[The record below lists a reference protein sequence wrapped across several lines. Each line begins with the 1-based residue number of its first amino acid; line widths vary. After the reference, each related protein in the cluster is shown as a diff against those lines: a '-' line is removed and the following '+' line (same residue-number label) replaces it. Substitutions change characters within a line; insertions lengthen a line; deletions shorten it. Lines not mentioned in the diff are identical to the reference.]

1 METVVTTATIAA
13 AAVSPSPTPFTTQ
26 HLAGEQILS
35 KLHAI
40 ASSAAYW
47 GEKLPGSAVVK
58 RYIVSSHQNDPVR
71 TIFELLFFLF
81 AVRYFVASRYSTSNP
96 HHVKFSEADIDE
108 LVAEWEP
115 EPLVPKITALE
126 ELDIGS
132 IPLIHGESGPVVD
145 VESPRVGH
153 VKRATNL
160 ASTDFLG
167 WARDPVIKERAVQ
180 IVREYGVGSCGP
192 PGFYGNQDI
201 HVKCEKDLARFCNAE
216 SAILYAQ
223 AFNTMSSVIPSFMK
237 RGDIVIADDRVGTST
252 QKGLQVSRVTLRWY
266 KHNDMADLER
276 VLAKTNHEFRKAP
289 LTKRFIVTEGLFE
302 NTGDLCSL
310 PEIVELK
317 YKYKYRLLLDE
328 SLSFGL
334 VGSTGRGVLEHY
346 QENGHPELSRQQIE
360 LTAGNMAITF
370 SSAGGFVAGSDA
382 AVEHQRIGSN
392 AVTFSASMPGYLA
405 AASSQAILRLEEDP
419 SRVTTLQK
427 HTAHFRGVL
436 EKQLKAAHVLG
447 SVVEFVSAPQSPHI
461 LIKLS
466 DEFRPET
473 LTSFVAAEELLQQIV
488 DLCLAE
494 GVLITRHKRVPTH
507 EIIALESML
516 RIEVCAALS
525 IAQLD
530 EAASVIAGV
539 VKSIASA

>member
-1 METVVTTATIAA
+1 METTTVATAA
-13 AAVSPSPTPFTTQ
+13 AASPSPTAFATQ

-40 ASSAAYW
+40 ASQAAYW
-47 GEKLPGSAVVK
+47 GDKLPGSSVVK

-96 HHVKFSEADIDE
+96 HHVKLTEADIDE
-108 LVAEWEP
+108 LIDEWEP
-115 EPLVPKITALE
+115 EPLVPAATAQE
-126 ELDIGS
+126 DLDLSS
-132 IPLIHGESGPVVD
+132 IPQIHGESGPVVD
-145 VESPRVGH
+145 VETPRVGR
-153 VKRATNL
+153 VQAMNL

-167 WARDPVIKERAVQ
+167 WARDPQIKERAVQ

-266 KHNDMADLER
+266 KHDDMEDLER

-302 NTGDLCSL
+302 NSGDLCNL
-310 PEIVELK
+310 PKIIELK

-328 SLSFGL
+328 SMSFGL

-360 LTAGNMAITF
+360 LTAGSMAVAF
-370 SSAGGFVAGSDA
+370 STAGGWVAGSDA

-405 AASSQAILRLEEDP
+405 AASSQAIERMEQDNTRVEVLARNVAYFRKTLE
-419 SRVTTLQK
+419 Q
-427 HTAHFRGVL
+427 
-436 EKQLKAAHVLG
+436 QLAKTQLLDT
-447 SVVEFVSAPQSPHI
+447 VVSFVSAPHSPHI

-466 DEFRPET
+466 DTFQPES
-473 LTSFVAAEELLQQIV
+473 LPSFVAAEELLQQIV
-488 DLCLAE
+488 DASLAS

-516 RIEVCAALS
+516 RIGVTASLS
-525 IAQLD
+525 LEQLD
-530 EAASVIAGV
+530 SAVATLTTAIASV
-539 VKSIASA
+539 

>member
-1 METVVTTATIAA
+1 MTTVTTAA

-96 HHVKFSEADIDE
+96 HHVKFTEADIDE

-115 EPLVPKITALE
+115 EPLVPKTTKLE
-126 ELDIGS
+126 ELDLGS
-132 IPLIHGESGPVVD
+132 IPLIHGESGAIVD

-153 VKRATNL
+153 VKRAINL
-160 ASTDFLG
+160 ASMDFLG
-167 WARDPVIKERAVQ
+167 WAQDPLTKQRAVEV
-180 IVREYGVGSCGP
+180 VRKYGVGSCGP

-266 KHNDMADLER
+266 KHNDMEDLAR

-302 NTGDLCSL
+302 NTGDLCNL
-310 PEIVELK
+310 PEIISLK

-334 VGSTGRGVLEHY
+334 VGSTGRGVLEHF
-346 QENGHPELSRQQIE
+346 QENGHPELSRSQIE
-360 LTAGNMAITF
+360 LTAGSMAVAF
-370 SSAGGFVAGSDA
+370 STAGGFVAGSDA

-405 AASSQAILRLEEDP
+405 AATSQSIERLEEDH
-419 SRVTTLQK
+419 SRITVLAKKTQ
-427 HTAHFRGVL
+427 HFHDTL
-436 EKQLKAAHVLG
+436 EKRLKGVHALG
-447 SVVEFVSAPQSPHI
+447 TVVDFVSSPQSPHI
-461 LIKLS
+461 LLKLN

-516 RIEVCAALS
+516 RIGVSAALS
-525 IAQLD
+525 QQQLD
-530 EAASVIAGV
+530 EAAGVIAGV
-539 VKSIASA
+539 VKSIAFA